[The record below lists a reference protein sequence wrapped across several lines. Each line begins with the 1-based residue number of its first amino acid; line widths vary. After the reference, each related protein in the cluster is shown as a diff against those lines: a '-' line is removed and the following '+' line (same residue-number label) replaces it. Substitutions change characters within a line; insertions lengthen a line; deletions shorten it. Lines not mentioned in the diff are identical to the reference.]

1 MEIEHDGLIRIEHE
15 PSLKIE
21 PFMNDPDKW
30 RMAAETVYKIAIQAR
45 ETLENLA
52 HIFGLVFNGSTMQT
66 QTVRE
71 NLTSRQYHL
80 YVHGKRRVRKK
91 WENTA
96 WKRARLKERRKTHV

>member
-30 RMAAETVYKIAIQAR
+30 RMAAETFHEIAIQAR

-52 HIFGLVFNGSTMQT
+52 HIFGLVFNGSTM

-91 WENTA
+91 WENAA
-96 WKRARLKERRKTHV
+96 WRKARLKERRKNHV